1 MPAKRPVRIQSSSR
15 GREWMVLVLSILLA
29 FLVWFLVN
37 LSQEYTGIISVP
49 VVAQCNIDGYGT
61 ESSNVVLVSA
71 RCRTEGFRL
80 IKEVSHGDRKIVKVK
95 FNTAD
100 MRRTAPG
107 EFCVIGGAKNSY
119 VDQFFG
125 DDAQLEAFITDTL
138 RFTFPVENHKKVA
151 VEVPKSVS
159 FRSQYTQSGP
169 FRLIPDSLTIYGSQ
183 EKLDAIEKLTTGR
196 LVLTDVMDTR
206 HGLLKVN
213 PVKGL
218 RLSADEISYELP
230 VTRYVEI
237 STTVNLEVW
246 NTPAGAS
253 LQVYPPTAQVFLRCA
268 FPITKDPLPSFRLYI
283 DWKDFSSSLTGRCVP
298 RVMRL
303 PAGVLDYRVE
313 PEVFD
318 CIEVR

>member
-80 IKEVSHGDRKIVKVK
+80 IKEVSRGDRKIVKVK

-107 EFCVIGGAKNSY
+107 EFCIIGGAKNSY